1 MEAAIRVE
9 HLSVAIGK
17 KEILHDIHMEIPKGG
32 IISIIGPNGCGKS
45 TLLKAMSR
53 MLQPKEGHVY
63 VYGKD
68 IRSFGRK
75 ELARQIAVLPQIH
88 QAPNDVTVEDL
99 VQMGRFPYRTLYRS
113 FSAEDARYVDKAL
126 YAVQMHTRKN
136 ELVQHL
142 SGGEQQRVWLAV
154 LLAQRSSIL
163 FLDEPTTYLD
173 IQHQL
178 RMMKLQHDFLHHLH
192 EPAIWEIRQWARKS
206 GNERHKLLGLAR
218 FRELADGML
227 YCPIA
232 PTCCVVPVMAPH
244 FAKRLASERWV
255 IHDTKRHM
263 GVYYDSRK
271 LIMVEIP
278 QTKQQIDTS
287 DDEAG
292 VAALWQQY
300 YQTIAIAERR
310 NEMVRRSFMPK
321 KYWPSLIEMKNGGD
335 KL

>member
-1 MEAAIRVE
+1 MEEAIRVE

-63 VYGKD
+63 IYGKD

-88 QAPNDVTVEDL
+88 QAPSDVTVEDL

-178 RMMKLQHDFLHHLH
+178 RMMKLLGHINEKLGLTIVIVLHDMNQALQYTNYVIAMNEGRIVAAGQPQDVITPQLIQSVFHVHADIVTTQSGQQAIVPVGLDKEGQYGRLHH
-192 EPAIWEIRQWARKS
+192 
-206 GNERHKLLGLAR
+206 
-218 FRELADGML
+218 
-227 YCPIA
+227 
-232 PTCCVVPVMAPH
+232 
-244 FAKRLASERWV
+244 KRR
-255 IHDTKRHM
+255 
-263 GVYYDSRK
+263 
-271 LIMVEIP
+271 
-278 QTKQQIDTS
+278 
-287 DDEAG
+287 
-292 VAALWQQY
+292 
-300 YQTIAIAERR
+300 
-310 NEMVRRSFMPK
+310 
-321 KYWPSLIEMKNGGD
+321 
-335 KL
+335 

>member
-1 MEAAIRVE
+1 METAIQVD

-17 KEILHDIHMEIPKGG
+17 KEILRDIHIDIPKGRMV
-32 IISIIGPNGCGKS
+32 SIIGPNGCGKS

-53 MLQPKEGHVY
+53 MLQLKEGHVY
-63 VYGKD
+63 IYGKD

-88 QAPNDVTVEDL
+88 QAPSDVTVEDL

-178 RMMKLQHDFLHHLH
+178 RMMKLLGHINEKLGLTIVIVLHDMNQALQYTNYVIAMNEGRIIAAGQPQDVITPQLIQSVFHVHADIVTTQSGQQAIVPVDLEKEGQYGRLHH
-192 EPAIWEIRQWARKS
+192 
-206 GNERHKLLGLAR
+206 
-218 FRELADGML
+218 
-227 YCPIA
+227 
-232 PTCCVVPVMAPH
+232 
-244 FAKRLASERWV
+244 KRR
-255 IHDTKRHM
+255 
-263 GVYYDSRK
+263 
-271 LIMVEIP
+271 
-278 QTKQQIDTS
+278 
-287 DDEAG
+287 
-292 VAALWQQY
+292 
-300 YQTIAIAERR
+300 
-310 NEMVRRSFMPK
+310 
-321 KYWPSLIEMKNGGD
+321 
-335 KL
+335 

>member
-1 MEAAIRVE
+1 METAIQVD

-17 KEILHDIHMEIPKGG
+17 KEILYDIHIDIPKGRMV
-32 IISIIGPNGCGKS
+32 SIIGPNGCGKS
-45 TLLKAMSR
+45 TLLKTMSR
-53 MLQPKEGHVY
+53 MIQPKAGNVY
-63 VYGKD
+63 IHGND

-88 QAPNDVTVEDL
+88 QAPSDVTVEDL

-178 RMMKLQHDFLHHLH
+178 RMMKLLGHINEKLGLTIVIVLHDMNQALQYTNYVIAMNEGRIIAAGQPQDVITPQLIQSVFHVHADIVTTQSGQQAIVPVDLEKEGQYGRLHH
-192 EPAIWEIRQWARKS
+192 Q
-206 GNERHKLLGLAR
+206 
-218 FRELADGML
+218 
-227 YCPIA
+227 
-232 PTCCVVPVMAPH
+232 
-244 FAKRLASERWV
+244 
-255 IHDTKRHM
+255 
-263 GVYYDSRK
+263 
-271 LIMVEIP
+271 
-278 QTKQQIDTS
+278 
-287 DDEAG
+287 
-292 VAALWQQY
+292 
-300 YQTIAIAERR
+300 RR
-310 NEMVRRSFMPK
+310 
-321 KYWPSLIEMKNGGD
+321 
-335 KL
+335 